1 MNIYEFEKIAIIILA
16 LSMAYAEFKQAII
29 LKGSWIKCGL
39 GFVGLYWAVYYAY
52 SLYRT
57 YFDLRLPSHQVFV
70 RSGILLTLAF
80 VTAGAIRTL
89 AILRRK
95 NEL

>member
-1 MNIYEFEKIAIIILA
+1 MDIYELEKVAIVILA
-16 LSMAYAEFKQAII
+16 LIMAYAEFRQAII
-29 LKGSWIKCGL
+29 LKGSWIKYGL
-39 GFVGLYWAVYYAY
+39 GVVGIYWAVYYGY

-70 RSGILLTLAF
+70 RSGVLITLAF
-80 VTAGAIRTL
+80 VAAGAIRTL

-95 NEL
+95 K

>member
-1 MNIYEFEKIAIIILA
+1 MDIFEIEKVAIIILS
-16 LSMAYAEFKQAII
+16 LGMAYAEFKQAFI
-29 LKGSWIKCGL
+29 LRGSWIKCGL
-39 GFVGLYWAVYYAY
+39 GLIGVYWAVYYSY

-70 RSGILLTLAF
+70 RSGILLTIAF

-89 AILRRK
+89 GMLRRK
-95 NEL
+95 K

>member
-1 MNIYEFEKIAIIILA
+1 MDIYELEKVAIVILA
-16 LSMAYAEFKQAII
+16 LIMAYAEFRQAII

-39 GFVGLYWAVYYAY
+39 GVVGIYWAVYYGY

-70 RSGILLTLAF
+70 RSGILITLAF
-80 VTAGAIRTL
+80 VAAGAIRTL
-89 AILRRK
+89 AILQRK
-95 NEL
+95 K